1 MNLAGSTK
9 CALCKNKNE
18 VHYEKNKASAYA
30 EITYKFSGEENKSNA
45 NFQYICI
52 DKKWYISD
60 LDFE

>member
-1 MNLAGSTK
+1 MK
-9 CALCKNKNE
+9 
-18 VHYEKNKASAYA
+18 KNKASAYA